1 MKRINNMQVLSPA
14 NFYVDANEHYQDL
27 VKMKQKVEERFSK
40 APAGKIQIVT
50 SKTRTQFYLREESS
64 DRSGKY
70 IRKSEEKTIR
80 VLLQKA
86 YDEKILQLLNDEIK
100 HLETFQSKSY
110 NISKRIQQI
119 YSSYSAAVKTYIHP
133 IDISDD
139 DYVKEWSSEAFQ
151 GKEIPDYIPVYETN
165 RGERVRSK
173 SELNIANALA
183 KHGIPYKYECPLT
196 LRNGKVVYPDFTI
209 LDVKKR
215 EEIYWEHRGMMDS
228 EDYASHAVFK
238 VKAYFRSGILLGK
251 NLIITEETT
260 ANPLGTNE
268 IEAVIEGYFSP
279 KIVLT

>member
-1 MKRINNMQVLSPA
+1 MRGINNMQLLSPV
-14 NFYVDANEHYQDL
+14 NFYVDANERYREL

-40 APAGKIQIVT
+40 APAGKIHIVT
-50 SKTRTQFYLREESS
+50 SERRTQFYLREESS
-64 DRSGKY
+64 DKSGKY
-70 IRKSEEKTIR
+70 IRKSEEKIIR
-80 VLLQKA
+80 TLLQKA
-86 YDEKILQLLNDEIK
+86 YDEKILQLLNIEIK
-100 HLETFQSKSY
+100 HLETFLSTSC

-119 YSSYSAAVKTYIHP
+119 YSNYPAVVKTNIHP

-139 DYVKEWSSEAFQ
+139 DFAKEWCSETFR
-151 GKEIPDYIPVYETN
+151 GKEIADYVPVYETN

-209 LDVKKR
+209 LDIKKR

-238 VKAYFRSGILLGK
+238 VKEYLRSGILIGK
-251 NLIITEETT
+251 NLIITEEST

-268 IEAVIEGYFSP
+268 IEAVIAGYF
-279 KIVLT
+279 LQR